1 MENRAKPSLGF
12 FRLAGMKTFLLAIL
26 TIAALSGAVL
36 VTPSSPAAACGYTC
50 NGGHPWQGGGE

>member
-26 TIAALSGAVL
+26 TIAALSAAIFI
-36 VTPSSPAAACGYTC
+36 THSSPAAACGVS
-50 NGGHPWQGGGE
+50 NPLGFSPS

>member
-1 MENRAKPSLGF
+1 MENLAKPSLGF
-12 FRLAGMKTFLLAIL
+12 FSQMGMKKFLLAIL

-36 VTPSSPAAACGYTC
+36 VTHSSPAAACGYTC